1 MDKAQ
6 LMTKAAMLRRQLG
19 EDSDF
24 PIDVF
29 AMAQDIEGLS
39 LVFYPMSGNLSG
51 MCIKSAEGSR
61 ANVIAINSAMTLG
74 RQRFSLAHEL
84 YHMYFDAHMTTVC
97 AKKIAGAT
105 GVEREADAF
114 ASYFLMPP
122 ASLQMKLDS
131 LRTPSQ
137 PLSMRDVI
145 RLEQYFRVSHQAML
159 LRLREDGYLTADEC
173 AGMQTGVKQAAEV
186 MGYPTALY
194 MPTPEAEQ
202 YATYGS
208 YLAQAESALKRE
220 LISEGKYEELL
231 LSAFRADL
239 VYGTADEGGEIL
251 D

>member
-6 LMTKAAMLRRQLG
+6 IMTKAAMLRKQLG

-29 AMAQDIEGLS
+29 ALAQDIKGLS

-51 MCIKSAEGSR
+51 MCIKSAERGK

-84 YHMYFDAHMTTVC
+84 YHLYFDEQMTSVC

-105 GVEREADAF
+105 GVEKEADCF

-122 ASLQMKLDS
+122 VSLQMKLDS
-131 LRTPSQ
+131 LRQPSQ
-137 PLSMRDVI
+137 ALSMRDVI

-159 LRLREDGYLTADEC
+159 LRLKEDGYLTADEC
-173 AGMQTGVKQAAEV
+173 AGMQTGVKRAAEL

-194 MPTPEAEQ
+194 TPTPEAEQ
-202 YATYGS
+202 YATYGH
-208 YLAQAESALKRE
+208 YLEQAEDVLKKG
-220 LISEGKYEELL
+220 LVSEGKYEELL

-239 VYGTADEGGEIL
+239 VYGTSDEGGEIL